1 MEKPGASEEKIE
13 KPPAFFAEP
22 HEVLVEAILSN
33 EQKSDILQTLEQDAR
48 QMSVASNEGMAGGEL
63 AKLSDVLEARDSLN
77 VPPVAHAYDLVL
89 KDLRSRLKTDLPDD
103 ARALMELA
111 MTAVEAVR
119 KSPIL
124 EPVANSGGAGPAGVL
139 APALAAEIDD
149 EIAREKLDP

>member
-1 MEKPGASEEKIE
+1 MEKPEASEEKTE
-13 KPPAFFAEP
+13 KPHAFFAEP
-22 HEVLVEAILSN
+22 YEVLVAAKLSN

-77 VPPVAHAYDLVL
+77 LPPVVHAYDLVL
-89 KDLRSRLKTDLPDD
+89 NDLRSRLKTDLPGD

-111 MTAVEAVR
+111 MTAVEAVC

-124 EPVANSGGAGPAGVL
+124 QPVADSVGAGPPGVL
-139 APALAAEIDD
+139 ARALVAETDD

>member
-13 KPPAFFAEP
+13 KPHAFFAEP
-22 HEVLVEAILSN
+22 YEVLVEAILSN

-48 QMSVASNEGMAGGEL
+48 QMSIASNEGMAGGEL

-77 VPPVAHAYDLVL
+77 LPPVAHAYDLVL
-89 KDLRSRLKTDLPDD
+89 KDLRSRLKTDLPGD
-103 ARALMELA
+103 ARAMMELA

-124 EPVANSGGAGPAGVL
+124 EPVASSMGAGTAGVL

>member
-13 KPPAFFAEP
+13 KPHAFFAEP
-22 HEVLVEAILSN
+22 YEVLVEAILSN

-77 VPPVAHAYDLVL
+77 LPPVAHAYDLVL
-89 KDLRSRLKTDLPDD
+89 KDLRSRLNADLPGD

-124 EPVANSGGAGPAGVL
+124 EPVAL